1 MKKMIKNI
9 SVVLVAVILFSAC
22 KKQIAEVQY
31 LGGTA
36 PVLTASS
43 TSATVLN
50 IADKLKT
57 AITFT
62 WTNPN
67 YQFTTG
73 ISSQDVV
80 YTLQVD
86 TTGANFKSANLKEMV
101 ISKDLSVTLTVGDYN
116 NLFASWAEN
125 MPHNFEFRIRSTLGN
140 GAVPL
145 YSNVVKIVV
154 TPYLDVAVPLP
165 VTGVGNLYL
174 IGSATPGGD
183 AHGWDNPVPAPPN
196 LPVGTVS
203 QQFTKTS
210 STTFEITIPLIGGK
224 EYLVIPDNGSWANKY
239 AVKKADVTS
248 DGGPFGYNY
257 GDNFPGP
264 SASGNYKIVL
274 NFKTGKFTVTKI

>member
-1 MKKMIKNI
+1 MKNMIKFLGGALMV
-9 SVVLVAVILFSAC
+9 SILFSAC
-22 KKQIAEVQY
+22 KKQIAEIDY

-36 PVLTASS
+36 PALTASS
-43 TSATVLN
+43 TTTTVLN
-50 IADKLKT
+50 IANKANT
-57 AITFT
+57 AITFN

-73 ISSQDVV
+73 VSSQDVV

-86 TTGANFKSANLKEMV
+86 TTGANFKSANLKEQV
-101 ISKDLSVTLTVGDYN
+101 ISKDLALTLTVGDFN
-116 NLFASWAEN
+116 NLFANWQEN
-125 MPHNFEFRIRSTLGN
+125 VPHNFEFRIKSALAN
-140 GAVPL
+140 GSVPL
-145 YSNVVKIVV
+145 YSNVIKITV

-183 AHGWDNPVPAPPN
+183 AHGWDNPVPAA
-196 LPVGTVS
+196 

-224 EYLVIPDNGSWANKY
+224 EFLVIPDNGSWANKY
-239 AVKKADVTS
+239 AVKKSDVTA
-248 DGGPFGYNY
+248 DGGPFGYNL

-274 NFKTGKFTVTKI
+274 NFKTGKFTVTKL